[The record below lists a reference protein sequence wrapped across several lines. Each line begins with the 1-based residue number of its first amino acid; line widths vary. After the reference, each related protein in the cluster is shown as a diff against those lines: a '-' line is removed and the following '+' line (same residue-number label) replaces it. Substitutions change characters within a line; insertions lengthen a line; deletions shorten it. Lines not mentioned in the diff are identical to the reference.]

1 MIVLNKE
8 PGKDPVLTD
17 IDNTLESFQK
27 NVGGYIET
35 VTLTEELVIVC
46 NEEGR
51 IQSLPYN
58 CTLLR
63 AVDFYGTILIAG
75 IDGDEFTDVPT
86 TTAKFFS
93 KLVQVKGNE

>member
-1 MIVLNKE
+1 M
-8 PGKDPVLTD
+8 LTD

-63 AVDFYGTILIAG
+63 AVDFYGTILVVGMQGEDYTDASVITAG
-75 IDGDEFTDVPT
+75 YFQNVMSVEE
-86 TTAKFFS
+86 
-93 KLVQVKGNE
+93 Q

>member
-1 MIVLNKE
+1 MIVLKKE
-8 PGKDPVLTD
+8 PGKDPMLTD

-58 CTLLR
+58 CTLIR
-63 AVDFYGTILIAG
+63 VVDFYGTILVVGMQGEDYTDASVITAG
-75 IDGDEFTDVPT
+75 YFQNVMSVEE
-86 TTAKFFS
+86 
-93 KLVQVKGNE
+93 Q

>member
-1 MIVLNKE
+1 MIVLKKE

-63 AVDFYGTILIAG
+63 AVDFYGTILVVGMQGEYYTDASVITAG
-75 IDGDEFTDVPT
+75 YFQNVMSVEE
-86 TTAKFFS
+86 
-93 KLVQVKGNE
+93 Q

>member
-1 MIVLNKE
+1 MIVLKKE

-17 IDNTLESFQK
+17 IDNTLEAFQK
-27 NVGGYIET
+27 NVEGYIEA

-58 CTLLR
+58 CTVMNADFLR
-63 AVDFYGTILIAG
+63 NDPDSWNRRRRIYRRPYYDCKILFKAG
-75 IDGDEFTDVPT
+75 AG
-86 TTAKFFS
+86 KR
-93 KLVQVKGNE
+93 Q

>member
-1 MIVLNKE
+1 MIVLKKE
-8 PGKDPVLTD
+8 PGKDPMLTD

-27 NVGGYIET
+27 YIET

-63 AVDFYGTILIAG
+63 AVDFYGTILVVGMQGEDYTDASVITAG
-75 IDGDEFTDVPT
+75 YFQNVMSVEE
-86 TTAKFFS
+86 
-93 KLVQVKGNE
+93 Q

>member
-1 MIVLNKE
+1 MIVLKKE

-17 IDNTLESFQK
+17 IDNTLEAFQK
-27 NVGGYIET
+27 NVEGYIET

-58 CTLLR
+58 CTVMN
-63 AVDFYGTILIAG
+63 ADFCGKILIAG

-93 KLVQVKGNE
+93 KLVQVKDNE

>member
-1 MIVLNKE
+1 MIVLKKE

-17 IDNTLESFQK
+17 IDNTLEAFQK
-27 NVGGYIET
+27 NVGGYM
-35 VTLTEELVIVC
+35 IVC

-58 CTLLR
+58 CTVMN
-63 AVDFYGTILIAG
+63 ADFYGTILIAG
-75 IDGDEFTDVPT
+75 IDGDEFTDVPI

>member
-1 MIVLNKE
+1 MIVLKKE

-17 IDNTLESFQK
+17 IDNTLEAFQK

-58 CTLLR
+58 CTVMN
-63 AVDFYGTILIAG
+63 ADFYGTILIAG
-75 IDGDEFTDVPT
+75 MKDDEFTDVSIM
-86 TTAKFFS
+86 AVKVAEVV
-93 KLVQVKGNE
+93 LVDKHA

>member
-1 MIVLNKE
+1 MIVLKKE
-8 PGKDPVLTD
+8 PGKDPMLTD

-51 IQSLPYN
+51 IQSLPYI

-63 AVDFYGTILIAG
+63 AVDFYGTILVVGMQGEDYTDASVITAG
-75 IDGDEFTDVPT
+75 YFQNVMSVEE
-86 TTAKFFS
+86 
-93 KLVQVKGNE
+93 Q

>member
-1 MIVLNKE
+1 MIVLKKE

-17 IDNTLESFQK
+17 IDNTLEAFQK

-58 CTLLR
+58 CTVDKRRFLR
-63 AVDFYGTILIAG
+63 NDPDSWNRRRRIYRRSYYDCKILFKAGTG
-75 IDGDEFTDVPT
+75 
-86 TTAKFFS
+86 KR
-93 KLVQVKGNE
+93 Q

>member
-1 MIVLNKE
+1 MIVLKKE
-8 PGKDPVLTD
+8 PGKDPMLTD

-63 AVDFYGTILIAG
+63 AVDFYGTILVVGMQGEDYTDASVITAG
-75 IDGDEFTDVPT
+75 YFQNVMSVEE
-86 TTAKFFS
+86 
-93 KLVQVKGNE
+93 Q

>member
-1 MIVLNKE
+1 MIVLKKE

-63 AVDFYGTILIAG
+63 AVDFYGAILVVGMQGEDYTDASVITAG
-75 IDGDEFTDVPT
+75 YFQNVMSVEE
-86 TTAKFFS
+86 
-93 KLVQVKGNE
+93 Q

>member
-1 MIVLNKE
+1 MIVLKKE

-17 IDNTLESFQK
+17 IDNTLEAFQK

-35 VTLTEELVIVC
+35 VTLTEELMIVC

-58 CTLLR
+58 CTVMNDPDSWNR
-63 AVDFYGTILIAG
+63 RRRIYRRPYYDCKILFKAG
-75 IDGDEFTDVPT
+75 AG
-86 TTAKFFS
+86 KR
-93 KLVQVKGNE
+93 Q

>member
-1 MIVLNKE
+1 MIVLKKE

-17 IDNTLESFQK
+17 IDNTLEAFQK

-46 NEEGR
+46 NEEGH

-58 CTLLR
+58 CTVMN
-63 AVDFYGTILIAG
+63 ADFCGTIL

>member
-1 MIVLNKE
+1 MIVLKKE
-8 PGKDPVLTD
+8 PGKEPVLTD
-17 IDNTLESFQK
+17 IDNTLEAFQK

-51 IQSLPYN
+51 IQNLPYN
-58 CTLLR
+58 CTVMN
-63 AVDFYGTILIAG
+63 ADFYGTILIAG

>member
-1 MIVLNKE
+1 MIVLKKE

-63 AVDFYGTILIAG
+63 AVDFYGTILVVGMQGEDYTDASVITAG
-75 IDGDEFTDVPT
+75 YFQNVMSVEE
-86 TTAKFFS
+86 
-93 KLVQVKGNE
+93 Q